1 MITVKNLK
9 KIYVVGESPI
19 LAINGVSFKIQKG
32 EFVAITGASGSG
44 KSTLLHQLGL
54 IDYPSEGDYYL
65 NDVNLLRLSEPEKAL
80 LRLKHLGYIFQ
91 EYALVPELT
100 ALENVYLPLM
110 AFGKSKSECVK
121 IATNL
126 MNEVGLGDKLFR
138 LESQLSGGERQR
150 IAVARALVNKPLVI
164 FADEPCAN
172 LDTKNSV
179 QVLEL
184 FKKLNR
190 ELKQTIIMVTHE
202 DWHLKYVSR
211 VIRLKD
217 GVIVEDKKKNSSL

>member
-110 AFGKSKSECVK
+110 AVGKSKSECVK